1 MNETQTPIEAL
12 AIIANAVA
20 QLESLKEKYNATIE
34 DYHEN
39 EEACYE
45 TAKQAIKNISALE
58 FSGIIDDMKQLQK
71 KFS

>member
-1 MNETQTPIEAL
+1 MNETQTPTEAL

-20 QLESLKEKYNATIE
+20 QLESLKEKYSAIIE

-39 EEACYE
+39 EVACYE
-45 TAKQAIKNISALE
+45 TAKQASKNKIALE
-58 FSGIIDDMKQLQK
+58 FSGIIDDIKQLQK